1 MGGGRSLTGY
11 LVFARHTGVQMIIGL
26 TGGIATGKSE
36 SSKHFKALGTFIIDA
51 DAISRELTKKGKPA
65 LRELVKIFGTYI
77 LNKNGTL
84 NRKRLAGII
93 FSDAKARL
101 ETEKI
106 LHAYIISRT
115 NSAIAAKYR
124 KYNIVI
130 NAPLLFEVGL
140 DRICDKIVTVW
151 IPYALQEK
159 RLAARDN
166 LSLSQVK
173 ERIAAQM
180 PIEQKMKLSDFVI
193 DNSGSKKELAKKV
206 KSLYSLLTTQEK

>member
-1 MGGGRSLTGY
+1 
-11 LVFARHTGVQMIIGL
+11 MIIGL

-36 SSKHFKALGTFIIDA
+36 SAKHFKALGAFIIDA
-51 DAISRELTKKGKPA
+51 DAISRELTVKGKPA
-65 LRELVKIFGTYI
+65 LMELVKIFGTDI

-84 NRKRLAGII
+84 NRKRLADII
-93 FSDAKARL
+93 FSDSKAKI

-115 NSAIAAKYR
+115 NAVIAAKYR

-151 IPYALQEK
+151 IPYSLQEK
-159 RLAARDN
+159 RLAARDK
-166 LSLSQVK
+166 LTRQQVK
-173 ERIAAQM
+173 KRIAAQM
-180 PIEQKMKLSDFVI
+180 PIEQKMKLSDFII
-193 DNSGSKKELAKKV
+193 DNSGTKKELAKKV
-206 KSLYSLLTTQEK
+206 KSLYFLLTTQAK